1 MNVFLLLDI
10 LLLILIALFI
20 PIGFWRGTH
29 RELFVTLGI
38 LFGAALG
45 RFWAEPWGSDLAEFI
60 RLRESGGVFM
70 IAVLFLIGITFLLGY
85 GAGTALTVPR
95 PGWKSRMFGA
105 IIAGLNGA
113 LLLGFALQDIRIYL
127 LGDQAPGFL
136 DRAVVAQFLMLGMGW
151 LLLGAAAVFVPIVV
165 VLALLSRGRTVAT
178 SVGSGGEI
186 GSSGATGWQP
196 SPRVSDDSPSESTA
210 VYKTEPPERGYESE
224 SETTRRLEIQ
234 PMSAGELWGGSASR
248 GSTEEHAVIAQR
260 EMHEDPQD
268 TLRQRHA
275 PESEGGA
282 HAASSGEKKCPSC
295 HSALG
300 GSERF
305 CSQCGGFL

>member
-45 RFWAEPWGSDLAEFI
+45 RFWAEPWGRDLAELT

-70 IAVLFLIGITFLLGY
+70 IAVLFLIGSTFLLGY

-95 PGWKSRMFGA
+95 PGWKSRVFGA

-113 LLLGFALQDIRIYL
+113 LLLGFALQDIRVYL

-165 VLALLSRGRTVAT
+165 LLALLGRGKTVAT
-178 SVGSGGEI
+178 SPGQA
-186 GSSGATGWQP
+186 GATDWHPLSGT
-196 SPRVSDDSPSESTA
+196 SSDSPSESTA
-210 VYKTEPPERGYESE
+210 VYKTEPPVRRYEDE
-224 SETTRRLEIQ
+224 SQETRPLEV
-234 PMSAGELWGGSASR
+234 PPLNTGELWGGSAR
-248 GSTEEHAVIAQR
+248 RDSTEEHAVVAQR
-260 EMHEDPQD
+260 DPHD
-268 TLRQRHA
+268 DAEATLRRPQGM
-275 PESEGGA
+275 ETEGSA
-282 HAASSGEKKCPSC
+282 NSASSGRRTCPTC
-295 HSALG
+295 HAALEG
-300 GSERF
+300 DERF
-305 CSQCGGFL
+305 CPHCGGFL